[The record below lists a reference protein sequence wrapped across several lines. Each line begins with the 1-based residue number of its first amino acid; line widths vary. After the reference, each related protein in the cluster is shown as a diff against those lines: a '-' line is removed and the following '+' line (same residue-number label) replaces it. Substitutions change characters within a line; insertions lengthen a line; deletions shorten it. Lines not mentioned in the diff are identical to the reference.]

1 MNSSGIINVF
11 QPNLKRG
18 SEVSAYAKKMGYGSN
33 KKYFYVEKE
42 GEFRVFMRACCFIH
56 LKGEHDPAKFVVVKS
71 TDMGSSAKSWE
82 PPKGQT
88 EGKDGLAHP
97 DKPLMKV
104 LEENLMRE
112 IEEESKIE
120 NVFRMKHTG
129 LVLQSRE
136 KEYPENTYFQYHV
149 FQAFIEADE
158 FEKAKQKFAWYK
170 EHPKAFNRLRKDNR
184 EKDEIDWYSPSKT
197 RMYGRWSPSIVAMYL
212 NSFR

>member
-1 MNSSGIINVF
+1 MPRCSFTNCKRKLPLTVTTCRC
-11 QPNLKRG
+11 NLL
-18 SEVSAYAKKMGYGSN
+18 
-33 KKYFYVEKE
+33 F
-42 GEFRVFMRACCFIH
+42 CDIH
-56 LKGEHDPAKFVVVKS
+56 RMPEEHSCVYDYK
-71 TDMGSSAKSWE
+71 
-82 PPKGQT
+82 T

-112 IEEESKIE
+112 IEEESKIQ

-149 FQAFIEADE
+149 FQAFIDADE

-184 EKDEIDWYSPSKT
+184 EKDEIDWYNPSKT
-197 RMYGRWSPSIVAMYL
+197 KMYGRWSPSIVAMYL